1 MTAAPGLVCPHCGTS
16 DDTRTLNSRQH
27 ASGRNRRH
35 LCGCGHRFTTIE
47 VVVSEKPRRLV
58 GCHISDAGL
67 SKAKLIA
74 RVATLL
80 EESI

>member
-1 MTAAPGLVCPHCGTS
+1 MSAPGLICPHCGTP
-16 DDTRTLNSRQH
+16 DDTQVTDSRQH
-27 ASGRNRRH
+27 VSGRNRRH
-35 LCGCGHRFTTIE
+35 HCGCGKRFSTIE

-58 GCHISDAGL
+58 GHQLSDIHL

-80 EESI
+80 EDAL

>member
-1 MTAAPGLVCPHCGTS
+1 MSVPGLTCPRCGTP
-16 DDTRTLNSRQH
+16 DDTRTLSSRPH

-35 LCGCGHRFTTIE
+35 LCGCGQRFTTIE

-58 GCHISDAGL
+58 GSHVSDAGL

-74 RVATLL
+74 RVASLL
-80 EESI
+80 EETL